1 MGGFVCVDVVCW
13 WVGVFEGFY
22 FCAVVQ
28 KGVFAVE
35 DDGGVAERAE
45 AFVRVISAAR
55 CGAHAEYGTKFFT
68 CAEFGRYF
76 GEADGC
82 FGYVAHFCGAWFSM
96 VVTVAPL

>member
-13 WVGVFEGFY
+13 WVWVFEGFY

-45 AFVRVISAAR
+45 AFVCVISSAR
-55 CGAHAEYGTKFFT
+55 CGAHAEYF
-68 CAEFGRYF
+68 AEFFSGAELRRYR
-76 GEADGC
+76 G
-82 FGYVAHFCGAWFSM
+82 
-96 VVTVAPL
+96 